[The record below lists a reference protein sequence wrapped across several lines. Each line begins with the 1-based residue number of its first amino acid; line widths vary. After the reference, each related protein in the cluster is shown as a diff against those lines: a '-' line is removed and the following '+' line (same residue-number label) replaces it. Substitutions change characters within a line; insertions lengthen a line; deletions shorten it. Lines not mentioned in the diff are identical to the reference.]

1 MSNLVNRDFPLRFGV
16 VPQIDSADGT
26 SLLRDAVS
34 LNTRLINIL
43 RNKDG
48 ETLLLSHQKLWTK
61 ENIGVLSSSMY
72 NSKLTS
78 HTRLSKELYPACSD
92 AITASSS
99 STNT

>member
-48 ETLLLSHQKLWTK
+48 ETLLLSLQKLWAK
-61 ENIGVLSSSMY
+61 EDTIIPSSSMCDS
-72 NSKLTS
+72 NQTS
-78 HTRLSKELYPACSD
+78 HTFLSTEIYLVCS
-92 AITASSS
+92 IASTTL
-99 STNT
+99 STNTYC